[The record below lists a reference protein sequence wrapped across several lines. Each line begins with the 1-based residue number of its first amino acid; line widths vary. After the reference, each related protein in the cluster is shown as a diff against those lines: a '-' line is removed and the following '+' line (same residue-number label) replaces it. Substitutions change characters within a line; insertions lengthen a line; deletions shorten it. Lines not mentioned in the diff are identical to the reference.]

1 MKNLINKIGMDK
13 VAHFGVGSLI
23 CAVFT
28 LVFLLQD
35 LNTLMVM
42 EPWRIILIPTIG
54 SVVTLVLSVIK
65 ELVIDE
71 VRDWKDLA
79 AAMIGCGTIYIA
91 TAIGMLFNILS

>member
-1 MKNLINKIGMDK
+1 MKKFIEKIGMDK

-35 LNTLMVM
+35 LNILMIM

-54 SVVTLVLSVIK
+54 SVVTLILSVIK
-65 ELVIDE
+65 ELSIDK

-79 AAMIGCGTIYIA
+79 AAMIGCGTIYLA
-91 TAIGMLFNILS
+91 TAMGVLFNFLS